1 MIGKTISHYK
11 ILEKLGEGGMGEVY
25 LAEDTKLKRKVA
37 LKFLPKDF
45 SRDPE
50 SKKRFMEEARSS
62 SHLDHNNICVI
73 HDIKET
79 DDGQLYIIMNYCQ
92 GETLQ
97 NYIKEKELSPKEILK
112 YISQI
117 AKGLEKAH
125 SNGIVHCDIKPTNII
140 ITHDGVAK
148 IVDFGIARIASEEKL
163 ISKDKTSG
171 TIAYM
176 SPEQV
181 SNAKID
187 VRTDIWSLGVVL
199 YEMLTK
205 QVPFVDSYNEALMY
219 SIMNEDPKSISEI
232 NSEVPPELEKI
243 VLKMLC
249 KNPEDRYG
257 SIIEFIKDLEKYI
270 KSTNLNPFDF
280 KQLSQIFKKPKIVLP
295 TIFTLIMLISIITWF
310 IHHTTKVNWAR
321 TQAIPEIERL
331 YEEGDRKGAFEVA
344 LQAEK
349 YISKDS
355 TLIKIWPGISNYIN
369 IHSDPSGAK
378 VYRSNTYSD
387 TIWQYLGK
395 TPIDSLRV
403 LRAYSR
409 WKIVK
414 EGFNNI
420 YRLAH
425 QREIHN
431 ERFILDKNGNIPSGM
446 VRIPGGSFP
455 LSMPGLDHLN
465 VDTLGDFLIDKYE
478 VTNKEYKIFL
488 DNDRYKK
495 KENWKHTFVKYGQQL
510 PWEEAISNFT
520 DKTGRLGPANWEAG
534 TYPEGEEDYPVCGVS
549 WYEALAFAEFTGKKL
564 PTIFHWSRAAGS
576 AYATPYIVPLSNFS
590 DKGVASVGS
599 YQGMNP
605 YGAYDMAGNVREW
618 CWNSSN
624 QNDHYILGG
633 GWNDLTYMFNDAYT
647 QSSFDRS
654 KTNGFRCIKYLDVEE
669 DLAELIRKIELPN
682 RDFMNEKPVSNE
694 IFNIYMNQYAYDKS
708 ELNSIIESS
717 DTTSEYWIKEKITF
731 DAAYGNEKMIAYLFL
746 PKNSSPPY
754 QTVVYFPG
762 SNAIHDRAS
771 SLIRTRSFDFII
783 KTGRAVL
790 FPIYKSTYERGDDL
804 NSDYSNETN
813 FFKEHVI
820 MWAKDLQRSID
831 YLESRSDIN
840 ANALAY
846 YGVSWGAALGPI
858 MIAVESRIKAGVLY
872 IAGLGLQNSQPEVDP
887 INFLPRIKIPVLMLN
902 GKYDHFF
909 PYETSQIPL
918 FKLIG
923 TQTEHKKHIV
933 HETGHFVPRIQL
945 IKETLNWLD
954 NYLGPVEWI

>member
-37 LKFLPKDF
+37 LKFLPKEF
-45 SRDPE
+45 SRDPKAKE
-50 SKKRFMEEARSS
+50 RFITEARSS
-62 SHLDHNNICVI
+62 SKLDHNNICI
-73 HDIKET
+73 IYDINET
-79 DDGQLYIIMNYCQ
+79 DDGQLFISMNYCK
-92 GETLQ
+92 GDTLQ
-97 NYIKEKELSPKEILK
+97 DYIKEKDSTLKEILK
-112 YISQI
+112 YITQI
-117 AKGLEKAH
+117 AKGLDKAH
-125 SNGIVHCDIKPTNII
+125 SKGIVHCDIKPTNII
-140 ITHDGVAK
+140 ITDDGVAK
-148 IVDFGIARIASEEKL
+148 IVDFGIAKIASEEKL
-163 ISKDKTSG
+163 ISKDRTSG

-181 SNAKID
+181 SNATID
-187 VRTDIWSLGVVL
+187 ARTDIWSLGIVC

-205 QVPFVDSYNEALMY
+205 QQPFKDSYNEALMY
-219 SIMNEDPKSISEI
+219 SIINEDPEPLRLI
-232 NSEVPPELEKI
+232 NHDVPPELEKI

-257 SIIEFIKDLEKYI
+257 SIVEFIKDLGKYK
-270 KSTNLNPFDF
+270 KSSKLNPFEF
-280 KQLSQIFKKPKIVLP
+280 KQLYKYLKKPKIALP
-295 TIFTLIMLISIITWF
+295 STIIFILLILIAGRIIY
-310 IHHTTKVNWAR
+310 HTTKINWAR

-409 WKIVK
+409 WKIEK
-414 EGFNNI
+414 GGFNNI

-431 ERFILDKNGNIPSGM
+431 EIFILDKNGSIPSGM
-446 VRIPGGSFP
+446 IRISGGSFP

-465 VDTLGDFLIDKYE
+465 VDTLSDFLIDKYE
-478 VTNKEYKIFL
+478 VTNKEYKIFI
-488 DNDRYKK
+488 DNDGYKK
-495 KENWKHTFVKYGQQL
+495 KEYWKRPFVKNGQTL
-510 PWEEAISNFT
+510 PWEEAISKFT
-520 DKTGRLGPANWEAG
+520 DKTGRPGPANWEAG
-534 TYPEGEEDYPVCGVS
+534 IYPDGEEDYPVSGVS
-549 WYEALAFAEFTGKKL
+549 WYEALAFAEFVGKKL

-576 AYATPYIVPLSNFS
+576 DYKTPYIVPLSNFS
-590 DKGVASVGS
+590 DQGLADVGS

-624 QNDHYILGG
+624 QNAHYILGG

-654 KTNGFRCIKYLDVEE
+654 KTNGFRCIKYLEMEE
-669 DLAELIRKIELPN
+669 NLAELFRTIELPF

-708 ELNSIIESS
+708 ELNSIIESTDS
-717 DTTSEYWIKEKITF
+717 TSEFWIKEKITF

-746 PKNSSPPY
+746 PKNSNPPY
-754 QTVVYFPG
+754 HTVVYFPG

-771 SLIRTRSFDFII
+771 SLIRIRSFDFII

-804 NSDYSNETN
+804 NSDYPNETN

-840 ANALAY
+840 TNALAY
-846 YGVSWGAALGPI
+846 FGVSWGAAMGPI
-858 MIAVESRIKAGVLY
+858 IMAVEERLKTGVLY
-872 IAGLGLQNSQPEVDP
+872 IAGLAFQKSQPEVDP
-887 INFLPRIKIPVLMLN
+887 IHFLPRIKIPVLMLS

-909 PYETSQIPL
+909 PYQTSQIPMFEL
-918 FKLIG
+918 MG
-923 TQTEHKKHIV
+923 TKTEHKKHIV

-954 NYLGPVEWI
+954 IYLGPVE